1 MACNT
6 CQSTKSIP
14 VCTDSLVLGTI
25 TSNTDVY
32 IFVVNHSSGYTHR
45 QEATSGNYGELR
57 IDLTKPDTSFYNP
70 DSAYEI
76 WATLQTSSQNERL
89 DITID
94 AVEYTCFNLSFNRV
108 FDELDANVNYTE
120 TTLEIDG

>member
-6 CQSTKSIP
+6 CQLTKSIP
-14 VCTDSLVLGTI
+14 VCTDELVLGTI

-32 IFVVNHSSGYTHR
+32 IFVINHSTGYTHR

-57 IDLTKPDTSFYNP
+57 LNMSLPDPSFYNP
-70 DSAYEI
+70 DSAYEL
-76 WATLQTSSQNERL
+76 WATLTTTSQGERL

-94 AVEYTCFNLSFNRV
+94 EVYYSCFNLSFNSLYDDTDSSV
-108 FDELDANVNYTE
+108 SYDEI
-120 TTLEIDG
+120 TLEIL